1 MTNTCGHRT
10 CFDASCNAAMARDA
24 ELETTIPVPSNV
36 PLVIKAVTEQ
46 ELSAPADVGRER
58 VMFIALPHPIGE
70 LELQKLGERFKRRAR
85 LNR

>member
-1 MTNTCGHRT
+1 
-10 CFDASCNAAMARDA
+10 
-24 ELETTIPVPSNV
+24 
-36 PLVIKAVTEQ
+36 VIKAVTEQ

-70 LELQKLGERFKRRAR
+70 LELQELGERFKRRAR